1 MTPYNQRLAWK
12 CRKLKRAGKIHSS
25 WSSKGIVQLRRTM
38 NERPIS
44 VMYDID
50 IVGLYPNVSSKEGQ
64 NQGLE
69 DGGQ

>member
-12 CRKLKRAGKIHSS
+12 CRKLKGAGKIHSS

-38 NERPIS
+38 NEHPIS
-44 VMYDID
+44 VMHDID
-50 IVGLYPNVSSKEGQ
+50 VVGLYPNVSSKEGQ
-64 NQGLE
+64 NQGLG